1 VDPDFKKFYAQR
13 TKLMRVSEIRT
24 ILRVIEEKGVI
35 SFAGGLPDPNLFPKK
50 ELSEIAS
57 YVIREYGSAA
67 LQYSVTR
74 GVTLFRKSLS
84 YFMSTKGINVPP
96 DNILVTTGSQQ
107 ALDLIARAL
116 IDPGDI
122 IAVELPTYLA
132 ALNAFRLSEPEFI
145 GIPID
150 DDGMR
155 VDILEEKLRE
165 LSSKGK
171 KVKMVYTVPTAQNP
185 SGVTMSQDRRKHLL
199 ELAEQYDFLIIED
212 DPYSHFLFE
221 PIEFKHLKA
230 MDETGRVIYLST
242 FSKILAPGLRIGWVA
257 AHEDIIAILERAK
270 QNLDLHTP
278 TLSQYIAMEAI
289 KRGVVER
296 YIPIMRETYKRKR
309 NVMLDALED
318 HFPSGCRWTKPVGGM
333 FIFAYLPE
341 SIDTKEMLLKAID
354 AGVAY
359 VPGRAFFVDGSGW
372 NTMRLNFSFPSED
385 KIIEGVKIL
394 GRVIREELKSKG
406 S

>member
-1 VDPDFKKFYAQR
+1 MNPDFKKFYAHR
-13 TKLMRVSEIRT
+13 TRLMRVSEIRT

-57 YVIREYGSAA
+57 YVIREYGNAA

-132 ALNAFRLSEPEFI
+132 ALNAFRMSEPEFI

-150 DDGMR
+150 DKGMR

-165 LSSKGK
+165 LSSRGK

-230 MDETGRVIYLST
+230 MDGTGRVIYLST

-318 HFPSGCRWTKPVGGM
+318 HFPPGCRWTKPVGGM

>member
-1 VDPDFKKFYAQR
+1 MDPDFKKFYAQR

>member
-1 VDPDFKKFYAQR
+1 VNPDFKKFYAHR
-13 TKLMRVSEIRT
+13 TRLMRVSEIRT

-57 YVIREYGSAA
+57 YVIREYGNAA

-132 ALNAFRLSEPEFI
+132 ALNAFRMSEPEFI

-150 DDGMR
+150 DKGMR

-165 LSSKGK
+165 LSSRGK

-230 MDETGRVIYLST
+230 MDGTGRVIYLST

-318 HFPSGCRWTKPVGGM
+318 HFPPGCRWTKPVGGM

>member
-13 TKLMRVSEIRT
+13 TRLMRVSEIRT

-57 YVIREYGSAA
+57 YVIREYGNAA

-132 ALNAFRLSEPEFI
+132 ALNAFRMSEPEFI

-150 DDGMR
+150 DEGMR
-155 VDILEEKLRE
+155 VDVLEKKLRE
-165 LSSKGK
+165 LSSRGK

-199 ELAEQYDFLIIED
+199 ALAEQYDFLIIED

-296 YIPIMRETYKRKR
+296 CIPIMRETYKRKR

-341 SIDTKEMLLKAID
+341 SIDTKEMLVKAID

>member
-1 VDPDFKKFYAQR
+1 MDPDFKKFYAQR
-13 TKLMRVSEIRT
+13 TRLMRVSEIRT

-57 YVIREYGSAA
+57 YVIREYGNAA

-132 ALNAFRLSEPEFI
+132 ALNAFRMSEPEFI

-150 DDGMR
+150 DEGMR

-230 MDETGRVIYLST
+230 MDETDRVIYLST
-242 FSKILAPGLRIGWVA
+242 FSKILAPGLRIGWVV

-309 NVMLDALED
+309 NVMLNALED
-318 HFPSGCRWTKPVGGM
+318 HFPPGCRWTKPVGGM

-359 VPGRAFFVDGSGW
+359 VPGRAFFVNGSGW